1 MGRGVI
7 SMDLIIGYM
16 MDAARWVLIFSLS
29 WLYPGDYTAWPGKV
43 TEVVRA
49 DEIKVKHGPKIET
62 VRLYGIDSP
71 IWWET
76 PNTGAAQVKQKPTE
90 EEGEDLSE
98 DAAAGRTTGPK
109 PAPHG
114 DQAVAYTK
122 GRVLGK
128 LVTVQPLPA
137 RIEGPWYKPKFHP
150 YDRYNRILGMVSVD
164 GENLNE
170 ELIRKGMAWWY
181 QPYVPFERGFK
192 RLQDLAKADREGLW
206 AATNPR
212 PPWQWQGTRIE
223 KLYPLQRGV
232 GAQDKK

>member
-1 MGRGVI
+1 VL
-7 SMDLIIGYM
+7 SMDLVIGYL

-29 WLYPGDYTAWPGKV
+29 WLYPGDYAAWPGKV

-49 DEIKVKHGPKIET
+49 DEIKVKHGTIMET

-76 PNTGAAQVKQKPTE
+76 PNAEAAQVKTAPAGE
-90 EEGEDLSE
+90 EDLSE
-98 DAAAGRTTGPK
+98 DSGAKTATGPK
-109 PAPHG
+109 PAPYG

-137 RIEGPWYKPKFHP
+137 RVEGPWYKPKIDVHDR
-150 YDRYNRILGMVSVD
+150 YDRMIAMVSVD
-164 GENLNE
+164 GENLNKD
-170 ELIRKGMAWWY
+170 LVRKGLAWWY

-192 RLQDLAKADREGLW
+192 HLQDLAKADRQGLW
-206 AATNPR
+206 AAPNPR
-212 PPWQWQGTRIE
+212 APWQWQGTVIE
-223 KLYPLQRGV
+223 KLHPLQPSSGS
-232 GAQDKK
+232 QDKR